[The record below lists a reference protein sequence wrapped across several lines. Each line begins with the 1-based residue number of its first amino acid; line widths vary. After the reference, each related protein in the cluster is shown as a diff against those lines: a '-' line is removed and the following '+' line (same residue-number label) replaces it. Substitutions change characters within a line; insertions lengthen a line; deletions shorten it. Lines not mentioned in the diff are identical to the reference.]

1 MSCPSSRLPDSE
13 HSPTVPPE
21 DPGDTAPDRGAG
33 RSGRDGSSPADT
45 EGSHTEG
52 SQWSAR
58 RRQAAAERAR
68 MLHARQD
75 AEHRRAARIVASF
88 VDVARSEGLEPV
100 PLRVRG
106 YGGGTART
114 GLTGWYLRGD
124 RTVAI
129 DVEGRFYV
137 LVQPLGLR
145 ERLLG
150 AAPRSEP
157 VPMTLGEGGRDG
169 DVMPLRMALDRLLP
183 GWEERAAQPLA

>member
-1 MSCPSSRLPDSE
+1 MSSPSPSPSA
-13 HSPTVPPE
+13 HSP
-21 DPGDTAPDRGAG
+21 
-33 RSGRDGSSPADT
+33 SGEQAAAATDSG
-45 EGSHTEG
+45 
-52 SQWSAR
+52 QWSSR

-68 MLHARQD
+68 MLQARQD
-75 AEHRRAARIVASF
+75 AEHRRAARIVALF
-88 VDVARSEGLEPV
+88 VEVARAEGLEPV

-106 YGGGTART
+106 YSGGTART
-114 GLTGWYLRGD
+114 ALTGWYLRTD
-124 RTVAI
+124 RSVAI

-137 LVQPLGLR
+137 LVQALGLR

-183 GWEERAAQPLA
+183 GWEERAAEPLA